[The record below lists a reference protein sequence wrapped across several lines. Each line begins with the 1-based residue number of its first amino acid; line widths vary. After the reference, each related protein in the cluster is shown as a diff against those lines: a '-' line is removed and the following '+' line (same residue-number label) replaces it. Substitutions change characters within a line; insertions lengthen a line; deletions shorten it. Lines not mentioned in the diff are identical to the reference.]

1 MNLFSFEVCDT
12 TQFPLESDEPA
23 LDTSVGAYVDPTL
36 FGLMGGL
43 ALMFIVMCVVLQLFA
58 K

>member
-1 MNLFSFEVCDT
+1 MFSLFVEEDT
-12 TQFPLESDEPA
+12 SLDMSPGSYYDPA
-23 LDTSVGAYVDPTL
+23 L
-36 FGLMGGL
+36 FGIMGGL